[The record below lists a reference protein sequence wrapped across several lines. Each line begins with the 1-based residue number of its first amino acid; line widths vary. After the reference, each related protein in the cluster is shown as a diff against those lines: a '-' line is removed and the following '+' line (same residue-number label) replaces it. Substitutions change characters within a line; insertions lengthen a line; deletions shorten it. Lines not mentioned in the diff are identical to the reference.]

1 MRPEATR
8 RLRLLPG
15 KGIFRHVNRLLRIM
29 LLVLFIAPALGE
41 IIGPIEVVCLEEHD
55 GCCELKAACD
65 VNCVQC
71 ACCAARAVTFQSEG
85 PVECLDGL
93 RTTTAAPPVATP
105 PSAPAFDILHIPKS
119 V

>member
-1 MRPEATR
+1 MPEAIR
-8 RLRLLPG
+8 RLRLLPE
-15 KGIFRHVNRLLRIM
+15 KGTFRRVNRLFRII
-29 LLVLFIAPALGE
+29 LLVLFLAPAVGQITRPVE
-41 IIGPIEVVCLEEHD
+41 EVCVEEHD
-55 GCCELKAACD
+55 GCCEPKAACD

-93 RTTTAAPPVATP
+93 RTTTAVAPVATP

-119 V
+119 I